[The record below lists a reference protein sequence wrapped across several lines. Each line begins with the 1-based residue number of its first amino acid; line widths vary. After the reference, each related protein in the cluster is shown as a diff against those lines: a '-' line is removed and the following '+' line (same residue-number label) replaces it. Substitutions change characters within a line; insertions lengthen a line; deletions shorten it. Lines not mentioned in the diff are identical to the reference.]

1 MSFETLQKGNRF
13 KAGYNGF
20 TEYLRTNKEEIKC
33 REEIEQ
39 ALEVKALEQV
49 EAWDEVADLAVL
61 PQALE
66 ESAFAL
72 TVVNGFPTGL
82 ESLALSKNA
91 PSVGPP

>member
-39 ALEVKALEQV
+39 ALEQV